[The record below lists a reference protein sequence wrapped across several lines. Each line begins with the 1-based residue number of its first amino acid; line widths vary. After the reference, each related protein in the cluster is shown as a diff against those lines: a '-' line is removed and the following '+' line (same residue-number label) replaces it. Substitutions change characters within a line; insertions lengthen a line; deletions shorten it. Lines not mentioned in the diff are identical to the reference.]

1 MRTRFTLVAPSGG
14 RERATFDRVAAS
26 VAGLDVH
33 DRDHASGEDGNRM
46 RRFFAPSIRGKV
58 TILGSGGDPMVI
70 IDYDPAAAVLR
81 RIGDRLMS

>member
-1 MRTRFTLVAPSGG
+1 MPP
-14 RERATFDRVAAS
+14 
-26 VAGLDVH
+26 LDVH

-70 IDYDPAAAVLR
+70 IDYDPAAADAALLR
-81 RIGDRLMS
+81 RIGDQLMSCGLNTDQP